1 MFFFYSEFHAR
12 YIFIFL
18 DFVFLTKAQNTGG
31 LTQTEPQNVYTQ
43 QSRIVGQNAQGNV
56 LTTTS
61 FSSNEIA
68 ANPSVA
74 NEGLKTYL
82 GMGTPRRPQL
92 AVALPRVGETM
103 RKNKFN
109 KTSNKT
115 EKDISHK
122 DDGSQRWR
130 FTKIQGTDEH
140 LKDIFMGKCWD
151 YQIKFRLEKPVD
163 CSELWEAFLSGFAY
177 KEPCDTTLEDYKKFF
192 EMIHEGPLMNRV
204 SFYSSMVW
212 KLGGSNI
219 SNK

>member
-1 MFFFYSEFHAR
+1 MLRVVFFLLRVSRKVYFYIPRLRVS
-12 YIFIFL
+12 YKS
-18 DFVFLTKAQNTGG
+18 TKHRRADSDRT
-31 LTQTEPQNVYTQ
+31 TECLYAAIKN
-43 QSRIVGQNAQGNV
+43 SR
-56 LTTTS
+56 TKCS
-61 FSSNEIA
+61 RKRSSNEIA

-192 EMIHEGPLMNRV
+192 EMIHEGPLVNRV